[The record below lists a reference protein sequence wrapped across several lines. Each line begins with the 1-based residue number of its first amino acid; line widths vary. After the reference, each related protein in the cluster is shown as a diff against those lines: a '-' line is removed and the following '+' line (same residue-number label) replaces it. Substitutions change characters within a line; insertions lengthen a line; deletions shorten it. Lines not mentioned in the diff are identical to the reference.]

1 MKNHYYP
8 LLFFNLLFF
17 LSSHAQELPLG
28 YILQYRQDFS
38 KRNSLEG
45 FNIASLNSWIVSR
58 EKQNF
63 YLEFSGNSKYNPA
76 VLSPK
81 NIGVLSDYIFG
92 DFILEADLQKAGLH
106 NDSLDICI
114 LFGMKDSLCYYYVH
128 LASHP
133 ADSQNIFLVNNASQ
147 KEITLITCKNAQM
160 NNDKWHKV
168 RIERDIVMKTITV
181 FVNDMSYPVMIAKDR
196 TLMMGYIG
204 FGTFGGRG
212 RIDNINIYAPTA
224 IYEETDIFKLQ

>member
-92 DFILEADLQKAGLH
+92 DFILGWSAKEGTKTTVAHLLPLIHVPVAIVQQDTLEDTLGEHIL
-106 NDSLDICI
+106 LD
-114 LFGMKDSLCYYYVH
+114 
-128 LASHP
+128 
-133 ADSQNIFLVNNASQ
+133 
-147 KEITLITCKNAQM
+147 TLG
-160 NNDKWHKV
+160 WV
-168 RIERDIVMKTITV
+168 
-181 FVNDMSYPVMIAKDR
+181 
-196 TLMMGYIG
+196 
-204 FGTFGGRG
+204 GGNPQG
-212 RIDNINIYAPTA
+212 H
-224 IYEETDIFKLQ
+224 Q